1 MIDNTLLNR
10 VQLMKN
16 LHIHSKT
23 LITVTIF
30 LFSVHLLSYIFFIL
44 EYFSF
49 LTCLKLSISFLPFL
63 NRLRDYL
70 FPIMEILEA
79 YFHPLL
85 VYSILDILLF
95 ILSKNVFLINPLSL
109 SLKYYLERRII

>member
-1 MIDNTLLNR
+1 
-10 VQLMKN
+10 
-16 LHIHSKT
+16 
-23 LITVTIF
+23 
-30 LFSVHLLSYIFFIL
+30 
-44 EYFSF
+44 
-49 LTCLKLSISFLPFL
+49 
-63 NRLRDYL
+63 
-70 FPIMEILEA
+70 MEILEA